1 MIFDLHFLTEYC
13 IDFTAGASF
22 TLKHLVRS
30 VLRITEAL
38 ELSDCSRSLSVIT
51 VGNSQALELHAAHEV
66 YLRSVFE
73 NSAALE

>member
-1 MIFDLHFLTEYC
+1 M
-13 IDFTAGASF
+13 
-22 TLKHLVRS
+22 KHLVRS